1 MTDNL
6 CQKTTENSPQI
17 FKSEHN
23 NIGTLIT
30 GSDLD
35 DQIANESPLK
45 PCMIPQPNV
54 FPSQTSN
61 VTRKFKTFKDRVFT
75 DRNIQEIK
83 PSPLRENF
91 KRMDSNLAKT
101 FYIGHSPE

>member
-23 NIGTLIT
+23 NLGTLIT

-45 PCMIPQPNV
+45 PCMIP
-54 FPSQTSN
+54 
-61 VTRKFKTFKDRVFT
+61 
-75 DRNIQEIK
+75 
-83 PSPLRENF
+83 
-91 KRMDSNLAKT
+91 
-101 FYIGHSPE
+101 

>member
-6 CQKTTENSPQI
+6 CQKATENSPQI

-23 NIGTLIT
+23 NVGTLIT

-45 PCMIPQPNV
+45 PCMIP
-54 FPSQTSN
+54 
-61 VTRKFKTFKDRVFT
+61 
-75 DRNIQEIK
+75 
-83 PSPLRENF
+83 
-91 KRMDSNLAKT
+91 
-101 FYIGHSPE
+101 